1 MKKIIHGCLEI
12 GNVISL
18 VEIYM
23 SLVCYAHLCD
33 IKLNT
38 QREIPYLLVPMYYFL
53 YICVSGE

>member
-18 VEIYM
+18 VEICM

-33 IKLNT
+33 VKLNT
-38 QREIPYLLVPMYYFL
+38 QRNSISACAHVLFPIYLCFW
-53 YICVSGE
+53 